1 MQRSGCGSC
10 SRRIVTDV
18 RRSDSKMGPT
28 EWVLLLILSVVWGGA
43 FFFYKLL
50 DNAGLPPFTI
60 VFGRVAIAAVVL
72 LGFVVATRRAIPRD
86 RSVLL
91 AFLVLG
97 GVNNVIPFSLI
108 VVGEKYID
116 SGLASIFNATTPIF
130 TALVAQWLSR
140 DEKLTPGKIAGV
152 VLGLAGVVLLMGPSA
167 LHGLDL
173 TSVSQLACIAA
184 AVAYGCGA
192 VYARRF
198 QKMGIDPIVTA
209 TGQLC
214 GSTLLSLPLAL
225 VFERPWTLHAL
236 SAGTWWAWLG
246 LALPSTALAF
256 VFYFRIIAKAGAT
269 NAASVTFL
277 VPVSAVLLG
286 TFALGEHL
294 APTTLAGMVL
304 IFAGLAALDGR
315 ILALFGRRRKPDAPD
330 PQGDGSPGI
339 ATT

>member
-1 MQRSGCGSC
+1 MGS
-10 SRRIVTDV
+10 
-18 RRSDSKMGPT
+18 T
-28 EWVLLLILSVVWGGA
+28 EWILLVVLSVVWGGA
-43 FFFYKLL
+43 FFFYKVL

-60 VFGRVAIAAVVL
+60 VLGRVGIAALVL
-72 LGFVVATRRAIPRD
+72 LGVVLATRRAIPRD
-86 RSVLL
+86 PRVLL

-97 GVNNVIPFSLI
+97 GINNVIPFSLI
-108 VVGEKYID
+108 VLGEKHID

-130 TALVAQWLSR
+130 TALIAQWLSR

-152 VLGLAGVVLLMGPSA
+152 VLGLAGVVLLIGTSA
-167 LHGLDL
+167 LHGINL
-173 TSVSQLACIAA
+173 TSISQVACIAA
-184 AVAYGCGA
+184 AVAYGFGA

-198 QKMGIDPIVTA
+198 QKMGIDPMVTA

-225 VFERPWTLHAL
+225 AFEHPWTLHAL
-236 SAGTWWAWLG
+236 PAGAWWAWIG

-256 VFYFRIIAKAGAT
+256 VFYFRIIATAGAT

-286 TFALGEHL
+286 TFALGERL
-294 APTTLAGMVL
+294 GPTTFAGMAL

-315 ILALFGRRRKPDAPD
+315 ILARFVRRRVDAPD

>member
-1 MQRSGCGSC
+1 
-10 SRRIVTDV
+10 
-18 RRSDSKMGPT
+18 MGPT
-28 EWVLLLILSVVWGGA
+28 EWVLLVVLSVVWGGA

-60 VFGRVAIAAVVL
+60 VFGRVVIAAVVL

-97 GVNNVIPFSLI
+97 GINNVIPFGLI
-108 VVGEKYID
+108 VFGEKHID

-173 TSVSQLACIAA
+173 TSISQLACIAA
-184 AVAYGCGA
+184 AVAYGFGA

-198 QKMGIDPIVTA
+198 QKMGIDPMVTA

-214 GSTLLSLPLAL
+214 GSTLLSLPLA
-225 VFERPWTLHAL
+225 VIFEHPWTLHAL
-236 SAGTWWAWLG
+236 PAGAWWAWIG

-256 VFYFRIIAKAGAT
+256 VFYFRIIATAGAT

-286 TFALGEHL
+286 TFVLGEHL
-294 APTTLAGMVL
+294 APTTFGGMAL
-304 IFAGLAALDGR
+304 IFTGLAVLDGR
-315 ILALFGRRRKPDAPD
+315 LFALIGRRRKPGAPD
-330 PQGDGSPGI
+330 AQGDGSPGI

>member
-1 MQRSGCGSC
+1 
-10 SRRIVTDV
+10 
-18 RRSDSKMGPT
+18 MGPT
-28 EWVLLLILSVVWGGA
+28 EWVLLVVLSVVWGGA

-60 VFGRVAIAAVVL
+60 VFGRVVIAAVVL

-97 GVNNVIPFSLI
+97 GINNVIPFGLI
-108 VVGEKYID
+108 VFGEKHID

-167 LHGLDL
+167 VHGLDL
-173 TSVSQLACIAA
+173 TSISQLACIAA
-184 AVAYGCGA
+184 AVAYGFGA

-198 QKMGIDPIVTA
+198 QKMGIDPMVTA

-214 GSTLLSLPLAL
+214 GSTLLSLPLA
-225 VFERPWTLHAL
+225 VIFEHPWTLHAL
-236 SAGTWWAWLG
+236 PAGAWWAWIG

-256 VFYFRIIAKAGAT
+256 VFYFRIIATAGAT

-286 TFALGEHL
+286 TFVLGEHL
-294 APTTLAGMVL
+294 APTTFGGMAL
-304 IFAGLAALDGR
+304 IFTGLAVLDGR
-315 ILALFGRRRKPDAPD
+315 LFALIGRRRKPGAPD
-330 PQGDGSPGI
+330 AQGDGSPGI

>member
-1 MQRSGCGSC
+1 
-10 SRRIVTDV
+10 
-18 RRSDSKMGPT
+18 MGLT
-28 EWVLLLILSVVWGGA
+28 EWILLLVLSVVWGGA
-43 FFFYKLL
+43 FFFYKVL

-60 VFGRVAIAAVVL
+60 VAGRVGIAAVVL
-72 LGFVVATRRAIPRD
+72 LGFVVATRRLIPRD
-86 RSVLL
+86 PAVLL

-97 GVNNVIPFSLI
+97 GINNVIPFSLI
-108 VVGEKYID
+108 VLGEQHIG

-130 TALVAQWLSR
+130 TALIAQWLSR
-140 DEKLTPGKIAGV
+140 DEKLTPGKVAGV
-152 VLGLAGVVLLMGPSA
+152 VLGLGGVVLLIGTSA
-167 LHGLDL
+167 LHGIDL
-173 TSVSQLACIAA
+173 TSISQLACIAA
-184 AVAYGCGA
+184 AVAYGFGA

-198 QKMGIDPIVTA
+198 RTMGIDPIVTA

-225 VFERPWTLHAL
+225 VFEHPWTLHAL
-236 SAGTWWAWLG
+236 PAGAWWAWIG

-256 VFYFRIIAKAGAT
+256 VFYFWIIAKAGAT
-269 NAASVTFL
+269 NGASVTFL

-286 TFALGEHL
+286 TFVLGERL
-294 APTTLAGMVL
+294 GPTTFAGMAL

-315 ILALFGRRRKPDAPD
+315 LLARLKRRRKPDAPG